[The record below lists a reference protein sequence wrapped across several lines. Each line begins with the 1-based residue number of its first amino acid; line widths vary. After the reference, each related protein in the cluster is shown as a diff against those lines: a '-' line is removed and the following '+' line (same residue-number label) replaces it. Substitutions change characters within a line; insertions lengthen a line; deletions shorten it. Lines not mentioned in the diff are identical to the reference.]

1 MPLIELA
8 TLDDPQLDVYRHLKD
23 TNATRWAAQFVVE
36 GDKLVERLLAS
47 DFEVLSVLLGRRWVD
62 DFADRI
68 PQHVTTLVVPDA
80 WVPQIVGFN
89 FHRGALACARRK
101 PSANLDAICVRPSD
115 SLTLAVCPDV
125 QNPENLG
132 SIIRLASAF
141 GLDGVVLGESASD
154 PFSRRVLRVSMGAS
168 LQIPII
174 ASSDIQATLIRL
186 RNSLQVETWATVIDP
201 EAEPLETAERPRRLA
216 IVLGSEGHGLE
227 PRVVRACER
236 RITIPMRPAVDS
248 LNVAAAASIFLYHV
262 TR

>member
-1 MPLIELA
+1 MPLIELDM
-8 TLDDPQLDVYRHLKD
+8 LDAPQLDVYWHLKD
-23 TNATRWAAQFVVE
+23 TNTTRWAAQFVVE

-47 DFEVLSVLLGRRWVD
+47 DFEVLSILLGRRWVD
-62 DFADRI
+62 AFAHRI
-68 PQHVTTLVVPDA
+68 PPHVTTYVVPDD

-101 PSANLDAICVRPSD
+101 PSANLEAICVRPSD
-115 SLTLAVCPDV
+115 SLTLAVCPEV

-141 GLDGVVLGESASD
+141 GLDGVVLGERASD

-174 ASSDIQATLIRL
+174 ASSDIHATLLRL
-186 RNSLQVETWATVIDP
+186 RETWQVETWATVIDP
-201 EAEPLETAERPRRLA
+201 GAELLETAERPRRLA
-216 IVLGSEGHGLE
+216 LVLGSEGHGLE
-227 PRVVRACER
+227 PHIVAACER
-236 RITIPMRPAVDS
+236 RVTIPMRPSVDS
-248 LNVAAAASIFLYHV
+248 LNVASAASIFLYHV